1 MLRMVHRGMKR
12 LVSRVAREGLAEALA
27 IWWSARLELM
37 KPLDMTHIRVR
48 LRASRRQHGVRC
60 MPRLHTALL
69 RNQRKVVLLDTASN
83 STWVLH
89 PRLAAER
96 LHWA

>member
-1 MLRMVHRGMKR
+1 MKR
-12 LVSRVAREGLAEALA
+12 LVSRVAREGFAEASA
-27 IWWSARLELM
+27 IRWSALLDVM
-37 KPLDMTHIRVR
+37 KPLDMTQIRVW
-48 LRASRRQHGVRC
+48 LRASRRQRGVRR

-69 RNQRKVVLLDTASN
+69 RNQRKVVLMDTAIN

-96 LHWA
+96 LHRA